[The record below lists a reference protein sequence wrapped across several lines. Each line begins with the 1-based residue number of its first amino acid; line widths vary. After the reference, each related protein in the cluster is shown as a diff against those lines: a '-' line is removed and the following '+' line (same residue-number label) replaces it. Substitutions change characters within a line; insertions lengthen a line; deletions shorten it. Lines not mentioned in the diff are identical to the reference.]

1 MSAQSEINTF
11 WKLYFWSIPLFLSL
25 SELYRYRYRKLKSI
39 EKYLCF
45 ASNSIQLHTLSLSF
59 SVSNVDVD
67 CDKRLQPVWPDW
79 AIYWTLDNFS
89 KPLATISLPKSP
101 TFSGNF
107 YKGVKILNFLVKS
120 FLGNF
125 DRHLAIFYR
134 SHCLQLTS
142 TPTLTSYVLLPP
154 HFTDIVSALRTVCLF
169 N

>member
-59 SVSNVDVD
+59 SVSNVD

-154 HFTDIVSALRTVCLF
+154 HFNDIVSALRTVCLF

>member
-59 SVSNVDVD
+59 SVSNVD

-142 TPTLTSYVLLPP
+142 TPTLTSYVPLPP
-154 HFTDIVSALRTVCLF
+154 HFNDIVSALRTVCLF